1 LARLERAGR
10 LLCVVTQNIDGLH
23 QMAGHAPERVIEIH
37 GSAHTVRC
45 LDCGTTWPAAIVQTR
60 LATGESVPAC
70 EICGGPLRA
79 ATILFGESL
88 PRQALRRAFTVAAA
102 CDLMLVVG
110 SSLIVNPAAQ
120 VPVVAKRAGAHVAL
134 VNRTST
140 PLDTLADVRVS
151 GEAGATLAALT
162 DALLGDE

>member
-1 LARLERAGR
+1 
-10 LLCVVTQNIDGLH
+10 
-23 QMAGHAPERVIEIH
+23 M
-37 GSAHTVRC
+37 
-45 LDCGTTWPAAIVQTR
+45 
-60 LATGESVPAC
+60 PAC